1 MFLLLEGLTLS
12 LWTET
17 KHLDGDQ
24 GSFDSLLNANKTP
37 FKKKTAIQREEEEK
51 QQFVTWREN
60 NAAANV
66 AVSANGC
73 TMPVMSW

>member
-37 FKKKTAIQREEEEK
+37 FKKKLLFREK
-51 QQFVTWREN
+51 KKK
-60 NAAANV
+60 
-66 AVSANGC
+66 S
-73 TMPVMSW
+73 SSL